1 MTGEKVTLVEVGL
14 RDGLQN
20 EATAVSHEDRARWF
34 NALADTGLTRI
45 EAGSFVSPKWVP
57 QMANT
62 DAVMQA
68 IRRRDDVSAEVLV
81 PNSKGLEAALA
92 ADADVIAVFTAAS
105 ESFNRKNI
113 NCSIEES
120 IARFEPVVS
129 GAKSA
134 GKRVRAYVSCVVGC
148 PYEGPIAPGQ
158 VADVVQKLLE
168 LGADEVSLG
177 DTIGVARPREIHA
190 LLDATLPLMPTEN
203 LALHCHDTRGQAIAN
218 IYAGLERGIRI
229 FDSAVAGLGGCPY
242 AKGAT
247 GNVATEDVLYLLQGE
262 GFETGVDLHA
272 VARVGQEICEMLDRP
287 NPSRTGKALT
297 AHLTEDDLTT
307 GQDQHS

>member
-1 MTGEKVTLVEVGL
+1 MTREKVTLVEVGL

-20 EATAVSHEDRARWF
+20 ESTPVSADNRARWF
-34 NALADTGLTRI
+34 DALADAGMKRI

-62 DAVMQA
+62 DEVMEQ
-68 IRRRDDVSAEVLV
+68 IRRRPDVSAEVLV
-81 PNSKGLEAALA
+81 PNTKGLEGALA
-92 ADADVIAVFTAAS
+92 CDADVIAVFTAAS

-113 NCSIEES
+113 NCSIAES
-120 IARFEPVVS
+120 IERFQPVVA
-129 GAKSA
+129 GARAA

-148 PYEGPIAPGQ
+148 PYEGPIAPVQ
-158 VADVVQKLLE
+158 VADVVKQLLE

-190 LLDATLPLMPTEN
+190 LLDATLPLLPIEN

-218 IYAGLERGIRI
+218 IYAALERGVRT

-262 GFETGVDLHA
+262 GFETGVDLNA
-272 VARVGQEICEMLDRP
+272 LARVGHEICEMLGRA
-287 NPSRTGKALT
+287 NPSRTGKAL
-297 AHLTEDDLTT
+297 AAEC
-307 GQDQHS
+307 QV